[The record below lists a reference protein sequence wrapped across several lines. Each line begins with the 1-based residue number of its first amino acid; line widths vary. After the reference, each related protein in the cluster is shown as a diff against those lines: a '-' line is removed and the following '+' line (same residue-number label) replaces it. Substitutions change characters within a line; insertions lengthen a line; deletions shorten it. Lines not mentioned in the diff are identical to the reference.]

1 MRIVTLLPDDSERAL
16 RRVLSPSDTTRRAPD
31 GGALAELARAER
43 VDAVVFDPTAMSAA
57 EWAAARALLEDAS
70 IPVLLYAPLTTA
82 SAPRLVEAS
91 AVGVHEMLLRG
102 VDDDEA
108 TVRRRLES
116 LRTPEPSAAV
126 LSRLAPS
133 MLRLPAHLQSVA
145 VPLFCAAPIPRWVE
159 ELAHAAG
166 MPRRSIDRWM
176 ERVDIG
182 GTATLLDV
190 ARLARVWSPIVERHE
205 SAAEVA
211 TRHGYRR
218 FRILADHT
226 TRIVG
231 VSPSALGVAIS
242 RGAFVD
248 RLTAHALRN

>member
-1 MRIVTLLPDDSERAL
+1 
-16 RRVLSPSDTTRRAPD
+16 
-31 GGALAELARAER
+31 
-43 VDAVVFDPTAMSAA
+43 VDAVVFDPTILSAT
-57 EWAAARALLEDAS
+57 EWAEARALLEDAS
-70 IPVLLYAPLTTA
+70 IPALLYAPLSTA

-116 LRTPEPSAAV
+116 LRTPEPPAAV

-133 MLRLPAHLQSVA
+133 LLLLPPQLQSVT

-159 ELAHAAG
+159 ELALTAG

-176 ERVDIG
+176 ERADIG
-182 GTATLLDV
+182 GSATLLDV
-190 ARLARVWSPIVERHE
+190 ARLARVWAPIVDRRE
-205 SAAEVA
+205 SAADVA
-211 TRHGYRR
+211 VHHGYRR
-218 FRILADHT
+218 IRILADHT
-226 TRIVG
+226 SRILG
-231 VSPSALGVAIS
+231 VSPSALGVGLS

-248 RLTAHALRN
+248 RLAAHASRNQVFSRGDRI